1 MGCCVSSPLAV
12 TKPSALKCSFLLSI
26 CTLIYNDVGKFCA
39 HRFAEYLL
47 TGNLSVC
54 SGTPRRGGSRSAACV
69 EEDLVEPML
78 FQISIKVLWSFQ
90 RKSGSWYILVFIFIC
105 ESETETSLACR
116 NKSQQL
122 LVEGQCWCEQGWEPV
137 LQPSCTLPA
146 QCCQQPLKEPLAE

>member
-78 FQISIKVLWSFQ
+78 FQISIKVD
-90 RKSGSWYILVFIFIC
+90 GSLELPTQVW
-105 ESETETSLACR
+105 
-116 NKSQQL
+116 L
-122 LVEGQCWCEQGWEPV
+122 LVYFGFHFY
-137 LQPSCTLPA
+137 L
-146 QCCQQPLKEPLAE
+146 